1 MTDRIERMEGLVLLR
16 GLLSRHSVVG
26 IIGAGDSFD
35 EGFHSPV
42 DWKACFCGRRGAGAI
57 RGLNG
62 QPRWEE
68 ITPVL

>member
-35 EGFHSPV
+35 AGFL
-42 DWKACFCGRRGAGAI
+42 AGCL
-57 RGLNG
+57 RGLPL
-62 QPRWEE
+62 PR
-68 ITPVL
+68 